1 MKMSFTRTLMTT
13 AAIGAAMVLAPAAAV
28 AQEAPPQPGQAQGFQ
43 PPPAAQ
49 QAAPAERV
57 AVVVNGDPI
66 TLAEVQANL
75 QPQLQGQQ
83 AEGGRIDPQTA
94 QQLQRQTVD
103 NLVQS
108 RLVEQY
114 VLKDGPD
121 VAEEEVKGAIDRLQ
135 EHLQTQNV
143 TLEQFIA
150 SRGFGDQETLAKRI
164 EGSLAWQKYQQEKM
178 NPEALQQFYQQ
189 NQQKFAPASSFEE
202 AQPQVAQ
209 AYAAELWAEI
219 VAEMRPKAEIKT
231 PRQADGRGAPPPGN
245 APLPGQ
251 PR

>member
-1 MKMSFTRTLMTT
+1 MKMQVTRTLLMKI
-13 AAIGAAMVLAPAAAV
+13 ASAGAMVLAPVVAF
-28 AQEAPPQPGQAQGFQ
+28 AQEAPPQPGQQPGFQ

-49 QAAPAERV
+49 QAAPAEQV

-66 TLAEVQANL
+66 TLAEVHANL
-75 QPQLQGQQ
+75 QPQLQGQ
-83 AEGGRIDPQTA
+83 AEGGQIDPQTA

-121 VAEEEVKGAIDRLQ
+121 VAEEEVKGAIDRLR

-143 TLEQFIA
+143 TLDQFIA

-189 NQQKFAPASSFEE
+189 NQESFAPAASFEE

-209 AYAAELWAEI
+209 AYAAQLWSEI
-219 VAEMRPKAEIKT
+219 VEEMRPKAAIQT
-231 PRQADGRGAPPPGN
+231 PRQADGRGAPPPAN